1 MLSSPS
7 SASPS
12 ILEHYRR
19 SLQGVDV
26 DDITRFSGGVEGEIM
41 RDVLRTFQTQTF
53 FQEGHLGRRMLLRI
67 LMAVSKAADASVGY
81 CQGMNFVVGTMLQC
95 AMATQQ
101 EDLCPEGQQEFI
113 ESLIF
118 DLMLALI
125 AQNGKLS
132 MVGLWAERIPR
143 LKLRVYQ
150 LDRLLRW
157 FCPHLHAHF
166 ADIDLSP
173 EVLTAQWF
181 ITLFGYSLGT
191 EDTMRVWDY
200 VFLGGWEGLFR
211 IAVALLAIVEQSL
224 LQLADME
231 GVSMLMKRWRT
242 SERGMLGDGLSIDAL
257 FQRASSLIIT
267 DEVLLKL
274 QEAYAY
280 ELLLL
285 GALRCKELHVS
296 PEPIG
301 DTLPLE
307 AADPAGSTSAKDAA
321 RDGSADRPTYWLQ
334 RYAYKLNAETSK
346 ELMQMK
352 RTLRRLDAQIDT
364 DKQQLSQKI
373 LTACESQR
381 IADERCAT
389 VAHSLD
395 RLESRRNR
403 LQRRLTRCLDQAAA
417 LASDA
422 QSVLF
427 AMQQVEKLDEELRR
441 LQASGKAPASQAS
454 SLTQDISSK
463 QSLVERVKQRLR
475 SYHSGGAR
483 KLPAPSLPQ
492 GAVANNGGAQRSEIA
507 YDDGGD
513 AAMTVGETHR
523 GALSQSLQRLR
534 DRLYASSSSAEEA
547 GTSNLP
553 PSIPRI
559 SKRQRLRALLM
570 PPTRDQTAPDSPL
583 LPSLQTMVHGLQ
595 ELVSPIAA
603 GRDSASSGS
612 PSGGWSIAN
621 LLPSYSAP
629 ASSSE
634 DFADADIGS
643 FVAAVRTYVSVAGHQ
658 PLSGPLMSTSTSTSA
673 RLLHPGDGASTKVLA
688 PSPSNASFVAFA
700 ASSLVS
706 SMEPVASAV
715 IALHPDEATLVGELD
730 DDSDSDDG
738 LPPAAPSDP
747 PEPQDQPP
755 NEVRAAQ
762 GARDPQLQTMEEEPS
777 DQLRR
782 LEQESRAAQRR
793 IILLQRVIAET
804 ERLLRRGRQLLSDL
818 QVKQDEAAHFK
829 SRLCDQLHLLVEDSN
844 RGRSQ
849 KLLYVADHYI
859 I

>member
-1 MLSSPS
+1 
-7 SASPS
+7 
-12 ILEHYRR
+12 
-19 SLQGVDV
+19 
-26 DDITRFSGGVEGEIM
+26 M

-101 EDLCPEGQQEFI
+101 EDLCSEDQQEFI

-125 AQNGKLS
+125 VQSGKLS

-285 GALRCKELHVS
+285 GTQRCRELHVT
-296 PEPIG
+296 PEPIS
-301 DTLPLE
+301 DSLPLE
-307 AADPAGSTSAKDAA
+307 TADPAGSSSAEAA
-321 RDGSADRPTYWLQ
+321 APDDTADKPIYWLQ

-346 ELMQMK
+346 ELVQMK

-373 LTACESQR
+373 VTACESQR

-389 VAHSLD
+389 VVHSLD

-403 LQRRLTRCLDQAAA
+403 LQRRLSRCLYQASA
-417 LASDA
+417 LATDA

-441 LQASGKAPASQAS
+441 LQASGKAPTSQNS
-454 SLTQDISSK
+454 SLAPNTSSK
-463 QSLVERVKQRLR
+463 QSLIERVKQRLR

-483 KLPAPSLPQ
+483 SGFVFTASSRRSLVGQDTGDRSLDRELPAPILSQ
-492 GAVANNGGAQRSEIA
+492 GAVPHDGDSLRSEIA
-507 YDDGGD
+507 HEDGGD
-513 AAMTVGETHR
+513 AVMTIGETPR

-534 DRLYASSSSAEEA
+534 DRLYASNPPAEEA
-547 GTSNLP
+547 GTPNVCNVP
-553 PSIPRI
+553 PAIPRI

-570 PPTRDQTAPDSPL
+570 PPTKDQTVPDSPL

-595 ELVSPIAA
+595 ELVSPTGA

-612 PSGGWSIAN
+612 PSGGWTLAT
-621 LLPSYSAP
+621 LLSSYSAP
-629 ASSSE
+629 SSSSE
-634 DFADADIGS
+634 EFTDADIGS
-643 FVAAVRTYVSVAGHQ
+643 FVAAVQTYVSV
-658 PLSGPLMSTSTSTSA
+658 SDTSTSA
-673 RLLHPGDGASTKVLA
+673 RLLRPGDGASTKVLA
-688 PSPSNASFVAFA
+688 SSPSNTSFVALA

-706 SMEPVASAV
+706 SMEPVASAA
-715 IALHPDEATLVGELD
+715 IALHPEEATLVGELD
-730 DDSDSDDG
+730 NDSDSDDG
-738 LPPAAPSDP
+738 LPPVAPSDP
-747 PEPQDQPP
+747 LQAPEPQAEPTSELQ
-755 NEVRAAQ
+755 AAQ
-762 GARDPQLQTMEEEPS
+762 GARDPQLRTMEEEPS
-777 DQLRR
+777 DQVAAAFLLDERVSDPLFLSGVCSFADWSRR
-782 LEQESRAAQRR
+782 VA
-793 IILLQRVIAET
+793 
-804 ERLLRRGRQLLSDL
+804 LLSG
-818 QVKQDEAAHFK
+818 ASFFCRGSGAT
-829 SRLCDQLHLLVEDSN
+829 SRWRHQN
-844 RGRSQ
+844 
-849 KLLYVADHYI
+849 
-859 I
+859 

>member
-1 MLSSPS
+1 
-7 SASPS
+7 
-12 ILEHYRR
+12 
-19 SLQGVDV
+19 
-26 DDITRFSGGVEGEIM
+26 M

-101 EDLCPEGQQEFI
+101 EDLCSEDQQELV

-274 QEAYAY
+274 QEAYAN

-285 GALRCKELHVS
+285 GALRCRELHVS
-296 PEPIG
+296 PEPVG
-301 DTLPLE
+301 DILPLE

-321 RDGSADRPTYWLQ
+321 QDDSADKPTYWLQ
-334 RYAYKLNAETSK
+334 RYAYKLNADTSK
-346 ELMQMK
+346 ELMQMR

-389 VAHSLD
+389 VAQSLD
-395 RLESRRNR
+395 WLESRRNR

-417 LASDA
+417 LARDA

-427 AMQQVEKLDEELRR
+427 AMQQVQKLDEELRR
-441 LQASGKAPASQAS
+441 LQASGKAPTSQAS
-454 SLTQDISSK
+454 SLAQDRSSN
-463 QSLVERVKQRLR
+463 QSLVERVTQRLR

-483 KLPAPSLPQ
+483 SGFVFSASSNRSLEGQVTGDRGLDRDLSTPSLPQ
-492 GAVANNGGAQRSEIA
+492 RAVAINGDNLRSEITS
-507 YDDGGD
+507 DDGGD

-547 GTSNLP
+547 GTSSVP
-553 PSIPRI
+553 QPIPRT

-595 ELVSPIAA
+595 ELVSPMGA

-621 LLPSYSAP
+621 LLPSYPAP
-629 ASSSE
+629 ASSSG
-634 DFADADIGS
+634 DFADADIAS
-643 FVAAVRTYVSVAGHQ
+643 FVAAGRTYVSVAGHQ
-658 PLSGPLMSTSTSTSA
+658 SLSGPLLSASNGTSA

-715 IALHPDEATLVGELD
+715 IVLRPDEATLVGELD
-730 DDSDSDDG
+730 DDSDSDCG
-738 LPPAAPSDP
+738 LTRAAPSDP
-747 PEPQDQPP
+747 LRAPEPQVEPP

-762 GARDPQLQTMEEEPS
+762 GARDPQLQTTEEEPR
-777 DQLRR
+777 DQVAAAFLFDERVRDPLRCVQLRR

-793 IILLQRVIAET
+793 IILLQR
-804 ERLLRRGRQLLSDL
+804 
-818 QVKQDEAAHFK
+818 
-829 SRLCDQLHLLVEDSN
+829 
-844 RGRSQ
+844 
-849 KLLYVADHYI
+849 
-859 I
+859 